1 MIKLSLRHFA
11 ATCSPLLLAALL
23 SACGGGEPPPE
34 TNPSATAPLA
44 ANSDPSEALP
54 ANDPDLSSSPPLI
67 KELEKGAS
75 LNAQDLQAAQT
86 LASMPTLSKVA
97 PVGFEKATTKLVPIY
112 RFFNTLAASHFY
124 TASAAERDT
133 VIANVR
139 TLQYEGVA
147 FYASPEPAR
156 GLSPVYRFYN
166 SSNGVHL
173 YTISESEKN
182 NIQRNIPALKFEG
195 IAYYASQ
202 VTATATS
209 AIRRF
214 FVRDRGFHFYSS
226 SPQEAAR
233 IRATLPNYVDEG
245 PAYYAL
251 TPAWTRPADVDLTLG
266 RWVLTGRDSMG
277 TRWDGSELIFTQQVA
292 SGANYSIL
300 GQANFV
306 RNGAPRGWETF
317 AGTLYADG
325 HLEMSGTA
333 VAQGYGLITADW
345 QAVLNVAG
353 NQFLNGY
360 WNRADGRVIPGT
372 WTAVR

>member
-1 MIKLSLRHFA
+1 MFKLSLRHFA
-11 ATCSPLLLAALL
+11 AACSPLLLVVFL
-23 SACGGGEPPPE
+23 SACGGGEPQPE
-34 TNPSATAPLA
+34 ANASATAAMA
-44 ANSDPSEALP
+44 ANSRSSGALP
-54 ANDPDLSSSPPLI
+54 AIDSDVSPPPLFVE
-67 KELEKGAS
+67 ELEKGAS

-86 LASMPTLSKVA
+86 LASTPSLSKVA

-124 TASAAERDT
+124 TASAAERDA

-202 VTATATS
+202 VAATATS

-226 SPQEAAR
+226 SPEEAAR
-233 IRATLPNYVDEG
+233 IRATLPNFVDEG

-251 TPAWTRPADVDLTLG
+251 TSAWTRPADVDLTLG
-266 RWVLTGRDSMG
+266 RWVLTGKDSMG

-292 SGANYSIL
+292 NGTNYSIL
-300 GQANFV
+300 ARVNFV
-306 RNGAPRGWETF
+306 TNGSPRGWETF

-333 VAQGYGLITADW
+333 VAQGYDLITADW

-353 NQFLNGY
+353 NQFLNGT
-360 WNRADGRVIPGT
+360 WNRVDGRVIPGT